1 MIAYILRKLGLK
13 REPEFDP
20 ISSFLVAIAKRDIEV
35 YGDRTVADRLLELD
49 AAKSS
54 RRNSR

>member
-1 MIAYILRKLGLK
+1 MLK
-13 REPEFDP
+13 RFIRKVMGWRDP
-20 ISSFLVAIAKRDIEV
+20 DYISSFLVAIAKRDIEV